1 MTKDHELMKTI
12 DVLVNETWSSSKEK
26 KITISNK
33 YEKKLKLLTILSLFF
48 GATFYSLARLE
59 KEIALK
65 REEALNLLVEANI
78 AKLITVQID

>member
-1 MTKDHELMKTI
+1 MTKDHELMKMI

-26 KITISNK
+26 KIIISNK